1 MASANVFNVGSAKQ
15 NQMLSANVAAGKTK
29 ADKSDEAAVFSMIM
43 NANYSTNPNDTNVMD
58 QHSNSDAK
66 NTDAVSANYE
76 RYQYCDKQIDSSNP
90 IAEKINSNSEEISDV
105 QKDLVHTVAVTLDVD
120 DEKVIDT
127 MQKLSMTAFDLLD
140 SQNLAQLVQQMQ
152 NVDTPQ
158 ELLLNPQFTD
168 LMQKIQ
174 DVANDFM
181 DTLDINENQFA
192 DLISQMDLVENE
204 TVIETPQVETIV
216 MPEKTEEVLPTMDD
230 GSNTDD
236 EYLSWMES
244 TVENT
249 DTPQTVNLSQ
259 EEQSYEANE
268 DTETGGSEQLKQ
280 NEPTVQR
287 ESSTPEATGKIAFS
301 VSEQVPQQDV
311 MAIQEANPEY
321 LSIDTMDL
329 IEQIAE
335 NVKVNISQETTS
347 MQMQLNPENLGKV
360 YLEVSAKEG
369 SVHAEISASSE
380 AVRTALEMQI
390 TDLRES
396 LNQAGVKVDS
406 IEVTVASHEFER
418 NLEQGQTREEQ
429 EGERQQ
435 EQSSSRRRNISMS
448 SLDDLSGLMT
458 EEETLAAQIMRDN
471 GNSVDFTA

>member
-1 MASANVFNVGSAKQ
+1 M
-15 NQMLSANVAAGKTK
+15 
-29 ADKSDEAAVFSMIM
+29 
-43 NANYSTNPNDTNVMD
+43 
-58 QHSNSDAK
+58 
-66 NTDAVSANYE
+66 
-76 RYQYCDKQIDSSNP
+76 
-90 IAEKINSNSEEISDV
+90 
-105 QKDLVHTVAVTLDVD
+105 
-120 DEKVIDT
+120 
-127 MQKLSMTAFDLLD
+127 
-140 SQNLAQLVQQMQ
+140 
-152 NVDTPQ
+152 
-158 ELLLNPQFTD
+158 
-168 LMQKIQ
+168 
-174 DVANDFM
+174 
-181 DTLDINENQFA
+181 
-192 DLISQMDLVENE
+192 
-204 TVIETPQVETIV
+204 
-216 MPEKTEEVLPTMDD
+216 
-230 GSNTDD
+230 
-236 EYLSWMES
+236 
-244 TVENT
+244 
-249 DTPQTVNLSQ
+249 
-259 EEQSYEANE
+259 
-268 DTETGGSEQLKQ
+268 
-280 NEPTVQR
+280 
-287 ESSTPEATGKIAFS
+287 
-301 VSEQVPQQDV
+301 

-390 TDLRES
+390 ADLRES

>member
-1 MASANVFNVGSAKQ
+1 
-15 NQMLSANVAAGKTK
+15 
-29 ADKSDEAAVFSMIM
+29 M
-43 NANYSTNPNDTNVMD
+43 N
-58 QHSNSDAK
+58 
-66 NTDAVSANYE
+66 
-76 RYQYCDKQIDSSNP
+76 I
-90 IAEKINSNSEEISDV
+90 
-105 QKDLVHTVAVTLDVD
+105 
-120 DEKVIDT
+120 
-127 MQKLSMTAFDLLD
+127 
-140 SQNLAQLVQQMQ
+140 
-152 NVDTPQ
+152 
-158 ELLLNPQFTD
+158 
-168 LMQKIQ
+168 
-174 DVANDFM
+174 
-181 DTLDINENQFA
+181 
-192 DLISQMDLVENE
+192 
-204 TVIETPQVETIV
+204 
-216 MPEKTEEVLPTMDD
+216 
-230 GSNTDD
+230 
-236 EYLSWMES
+236 
-244 TVENT
+244 
-249 DTPQTVNLSQ
+249 SQ

-268 DTETGGSEQLKQ
+268 DTETGGGEQLKQ